1 MEAEVISEH
10 DFRKFMQVCT
20 KQFPEKYRRCI
31 SRFDEDDEEELSDFL
46 QGYSKTLAVGY
57 FDCRRLT
64 RDSNVISNEIMPEL
78 RKFCKEV
85 SGESD
90 IFKLYISD
98 ASGYDVFFDV
108 KRKEV
113 IKEEN
118 SWYDGEAQE
127 LIESFEYDYDVLD
140 EGALKD
146 FIETIKNWKTSN
158 NNHAQRSFKSNSI
171 TDEEYEE
178 LKKIIE
184 TLTASDVKYRDYKKA
199 FKDLCTF
206 CHTIPTGTIITKYNL
221 KKGDK
226 DHNILEVEYGENT
239 KKMKLPEGV
248 KLFHM
253 SKVPNIQKLIPQFRG
268 KAERG
273 YLYEKPRIYF
283 TINKYM
289 PRFLADY
296 TKGEKVYKYEV
307 KENIQ
312 DVYVDPLVW
321 NVSQGAVYIETNNPV
336 PVKEVKDSLVK
347 DVVDTVNP
355 LKKKEEEKDVEESS
369 VYNFYGDM
377 ESVNEANDL
386 YKMIP
391 KDKANVILKC
401 AKAIMKDINNEIKA
415 SNDKDFEIGGYYRFS
430 IDRVTFIFN
439 YKENMP
445 ILRVVADFYDFKKAK
460 PKVFSMFEQ
469 KLSQYK
475 ELSEFTFKY
484 NDQQEGFEVM
494 MQGAERSAN
503 NYNDLKNEIDSEF
516 DYNNPSKINN
526 GVNNSVISAMKR
538 KINSDTTLNRVQKQM
553 LIKDLDVLCAVCKD
567 QLDVKNR
574 MENDTSEEITRY
586 REIYSFIANSLSKAG
601 FPKSNKTW
609 YTDGYDMTDYGY
621 MKYKEYDNTYSG
633 AGNDYDNGLTADDK
647 AMNRKFI
654 STLNQVISKAEK
666 QFNCKITADCYRG
679 FGEIYVDLL

>member
-1 MEAEVISEH
+1 MLERHYKKLTDDDVSYGEYRKSFAFISQFFGLPKNEIIIEWLEFEPAKNNEPERVALRYSKGLFKVNLPPDVRLIHIAPVDGITQLQPAFRSKTKGKFMYPSKRCFFTVGKAINPFKNGMVTSKNPITQIKQRAEAKIFKYTTKADKVGDVYIDPTYNQIGDSSVMIITDKPIPVMKFEDKMSQIFSSLKKMVTGNKKKDEPVEEAHIFQRGDFDEYKEYCDLDFVDTHDKVDVNLEITGINKHESNFDDLDAFMEAEVINEH

-57 FDCRRLT
+57 FDCRRMT
-64 RDSNVISNEIMPEL
+64 RDSNVISNEILPEL

-85 SGESD
+85 SSESD

-98 ASGYDVFFDV
+98 ADGLDIFFDV

-113 IKEEN
+113 VKEEN
-118 SWYDGEAQE
+118 SWYDSESME

-184 TLTASDVKYRDYKKA
+184 TLTSSDVKYRDYKKA

-321 NVSQGAVYIETNNPV
+321 NISQGAVYIETNNPV

-355 LKKKEEEKDVEESS
+355 LKKKEEDKTEE
-369 VYNFYGDM
+369 
-377 ESVNEANDL
+377 
-386 YKMIP
+386 
-391 KDKANVILKC
+391 
-401 AKAIMKDINNEIKA
+401 
-415 SNDKDFEIGGYYRFS
+415 
-430 IDRVTFIFN
+430 
-439 YKENMP
+439 EN
-445 ILRVVADFYDFKKAK
+445 
-460 PKVFSMFEQ
+460 
-469 KLSQYK
+469 
-475 ELSEFTFKY
+475 
-484 NDQQEGFEVM
+484 
-494 MQGAERSAN
+494 
-503 NYNDLKNEIDSEF
+503 
-516 DYNNPSKINN
+516 
-526 GVNNSVISAMKR
+526 
-538 KINSDTTLNRVQKQM
+538 
-553 LIKDLDVLCAVCKD
+553 
-567 QLDVKNR
+567 
-574 MENDTSEEITRY
+574 
-586 REIYSFIANSLSKAG
+586 
-601 FPKSNKTW
+601 
-609 YTDGYDMTDYGY
+609 
-621 MKYKEYDNTYSG
+621 
-633 AGNDYDNGLTADDK
+633 
-647 AMNRKFI
+647 
-654 STLNQVISKAEK
+654 
-666 QFNCKITADCYRG
+666 
-679 FGEIYVDLL
+679 